1 MEAHRAETPLASGS
15 VHDSRPEGRAQHQQS
30 TLSIFRL
37 KTLVFQDKKLRPEQ
51 TGGFMSRDDKDTV
64 YCNIQMPMAKER
76 ELCRLVA
83 ELRSSGN
90 HSGLESV
97 FKEIQDELDSSIEF
111 VEEQLRGEGGFG
123 RGRS

>member
-1 MEAHRAETPLASGS
+1 
-15 VHDSRPEGRAQHQQS
+15 
-30 TLSIFRL
+30 
-37 KTLVFQDKKLRPEQ
+37 
-51 TGGFMSRDDKDTV
+51 MSRDDKDTV

-123 RGRS
+123 RRLS